1 MPTKESLGRLEAKDE
16 PIVTIGGEPAIIY
29 VIAAITQLNTKNSNK
44 IVLKARGRAIS
55 KAFDVTD
62 IMKDFFIKE
71 LEIDAI
77 QVSTEEVKRK
87 NGTISDI
94 PLVEIFMST

>member
-1 MPTKESLGRLEAKDE
+1 MRIKESLGRLEVTDE
-16 PIVTIGGEPAIIY
+16 PIVTIGEEPAIIY
-29 VIAAITQLNTKNSNK
+29 VITAITQLNTKNSNK

-62 IMKDFFIKE
+62 IMKNFFIKE

-77 QVSTEEVKRK
+77 QVSKEEIKRK
-87 NGTISDI
+87 DGTTSDI
-94 PLVEIFMST
+94 PLVEIFIST